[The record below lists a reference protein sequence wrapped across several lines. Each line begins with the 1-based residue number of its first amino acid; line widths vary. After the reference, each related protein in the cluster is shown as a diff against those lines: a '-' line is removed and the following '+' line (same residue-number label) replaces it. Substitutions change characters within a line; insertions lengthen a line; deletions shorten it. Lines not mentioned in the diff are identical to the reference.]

1 MTHSIDQDTQKLAV
15 ELLRDMVRIPS
26 YGSEA
31 DVVKYLA
38 KRFDRLGIPYR
49 TRNIGEA
56 GRENIV
62 ATWGDGEPSL
72 IFNSHMDIVS
82 PGNPEQW
89 THPPYGAEV
98 VGDRIY
104 GRGAADAKG
113 SLSAMIAV
121 LEALV
126 QSGSS
131 LDGKL
136 ILTAV
141 GYEEESGIGTESEVK
156 AGVLADAA
164 VIGEPTELK
173 VHVAHKGVLRLVIRT
188 HGKAAHSSEPWEG
201 INAISKMG
209 RIITALDCLAEEIS
223 RRKDPLLGPATLA
236 VTQIEGGIGRNIIPP
251 GTRLVL
257 DRRLLPQE
265 TPESAQKEI
274 QRVLDQ
280 LGEADPEMKLSVELL
295 SCAESAATAPEE
307 RIVQTALQSC
317 TQVLGEE
324 SQPEGF
330 VACCDMRFLRN
341 QGNVPSIIL
350 GPGSLDQAHKID
362 EFVSIDHYLKAVA
375 IYRHLAESWFQRM

>member
-1 MTHSIDQDTQKLAV
+1 MTQTIDRETEKKAV
-15 ELLRDMVRIPS
+15 DLLRDLVRIPS
-26 YGSEA
+26 YGSESK
-31 DVVKYLA
+31 VVEYLA
-38 KRFDRLGIPYR
+38 KRFDRQGIPYN
-49 TRNIGEA
+49 TRNIGEP

-82 PGNPEQW
+82 PGESEQW
-89 THPPYGAEV
+89 THPPYEAEI

-104 GRGAADAKG
+104 GRGSADAKG

-121 LEALV
+121 LESLV
-126 QSGSS
+126 KAGSG
-131 LDGKL
+131 LNGKL

-173 VHVAHKGVLRLVIRT
+173 VHVAHKGVLRLVILT

-209 RIITALDCLAEEIS
+209 RIISALDRLAEEVS
-223 RRKDPLLGPATLA
+223 QRKDPLLGPATLA

-251 GTRLVL
+251 GSRLVL
-257 DRRLLPQE
+257 DRRLLAHE
-265 TPESAQKEI
+265 TPESAQEEI
-274 QRVLDQ
+274 QQALDR
-280 LGEADPEMKLSVELL
+280 LRDEDPELKLTVELL
-295 SCAESAATAPEE
+295 SRAESAATSPDEQ
-307 RIVQTALQSC
+307 IVRTALESR
-317 TQVLGEE
+317 TQVLGEP
-324 SQPEGF
+324 SHPEGF

-341 QGNVPSIIL
+341 QGRVPAIIL

-362 EFVSIDHYLKAVA
+362 EYVSIDEYLKAVA
-375 IYRHLAESWFQRM
+375 IYRQLAENWFKRA